1 MPPPLRLNASG
12 LDLTGR
18 EADAASV
25 SASPA
30 AASETIIATVTAD
43 TDVSVLHGALVIG
56 FAAFTIGTSGTA
68 YTLRIRETNVSGT
81 VVKSTGAI
89 NVTAADLVSAT
100 IVGVD
105 TGATGSG
112 QVYVLTLE
120 VANGAAESTVS
131 SVELL
136 TLLI

>member
-1 MPPPLRLNASG
+1 MPAPLRLNAAG

-30 AASETIIATVTAD
+30 DATETIIATVTSD
-43 TDVSVLHGALVIG
+43 TDAAVLHGALVIG
-56 FAAFTIGTSGTA
+56 YAAFTIGTSGTA

-81 VVKSTGAI
+81 IVKSTGTIAA
-89 NVTAADLVSAT
+89 TAADLVSAT

-105 TGATGSG
+105 TGATATG
-112 QVYVLTLE
+112 QVYVLTLQ

-131 SVELL
+131 SVELVS
-136 TLLI
+136 LLI